1 MYEVRFLPPAAKYLK
16 KIKDRALKKRFQE
29 AIDQIRN
36 NYTVGK
42 AKTGDLSGIYGYDI
56 YYNQVNYEVAYT
68 VEFVGD
74 TVVVVIMAGTREN
87 FYQTLK
93 QYIKK
98 W

>member
-1 MYEVRFLPPAAKYLK
+1 MFCLFLY
-16 KIKDRALKKRFQE
+16 KITGCK
-29 AIDQIRN
+29 
-36 NYTVGK
+36 GK
-42 AKTGDLSGIYGYDI
+42 EDLSGIYGYYI

-74 TVVVVIMAGTREN
+74 TVVVVILACTREN